1 MNKQTKIMNGENFS
15 NKNQR
20 IINGISAN
28 NYFLNKY
35 NFYCGITSSFSKIPY
50 AGGSY
55 IGKNIVITAAH
66 VVYGKNNVNNI
77 KVRFNKKNLYDK
89 GLIFN
94 VKKILIHPKY
104 NHETLNNDIALLF
117 LDKNPINFNINKAF
131 LPNNKLSNKIYNL
144 NKPGIILG
152 YGVTDFNTNNQPNQL
167 KYSLIK
173 ILNKNKVKIP
183 EEWLTSNM
191 ITAGDY
197 NDPNDPNDNE
207 DSCQGDSGG
216 PLFGNYGYNRTSVLM
231 GITSWGV
238 GCGLDNYPGVY
249 TKVGNYTSWVYNN
262 WNYDKK

>member
-1 MNKQTKIMNGENFS
+1 MNKQTKIVNGENFT
-15 NKNQR
+15 NKKQR
-20 IINGISAN
+20 IINGTTAGIF
-28 NYFLNKY
+28 FLNKY
-35 NFYCGITSSFSKIPY
+35 NFYCGITSSFSNVPY

-55 IGKNIVITAAH
+55 IGKNIIITAAH

-77 KVRFNKKNLYDK
+77 KVRFNKKNLHSK
-89 GLIFN
+89 GLTFN
-94 VKKILIHPKY
+94 VKEILIHPKY
-104 NHETLNNDIALLF
+104 DNYTLNNDIALLY
-117 LDKNPINFNINKAF
+117 LDKNPKDFNIKNIF
-131 LPNNKLSNKIYNL
+131 LPSKSLSNQIYNL

-183 EEWLTSNM
+183 KEWLTSNM

-207 DSCQGDSGG
+207 DTCQGDSGG
-216 PLFGNYGYNRTSVLM
+216 PLFGNYGINRTSILM
-231 GITSWGV
+231 GITSWGI

-249 TKVGNYTSWVYNN
+249 TKVGNYTNWVYNN
-262 WNYDKK
+262 WNYDK